1 VSTIS
6 SSHGAGAGKSLCYQL
21 AAVVGGGT
29 VLVVSP
35 LLALMRDQLAHL
47 PPGLPAAMLSA
58 SQPRGEAR
66 QVLDDLRVRCLFN
79 VFVFVVADTS
89 VGGPQMNQ
97 LLAPGCCMFPSA
109 LLSTCAEDRSSG

>member
-1 VSTIS
+1 ML

-66 QVLDDLRVRCLFN
+66 QVLDDLKARRFSIASFCHGGWDCRRQTTACSRVSQTL
-79 VFVFVVADTS
+79 
-89 VGGPQMNQ
+89 
-97 LLAPGCCMFPSA
+97 
-109 LLSTCAEDRSSG
+109 

>member
-1 VSTIS
+1 M
-6 SSHGAGAGKSLCYQL
+6 
-21 AAVVGGGT
+21 GGGT

-66 QVLDDLRVRCLFN
+66 QVLDDLKV
-79 VFVFVVADTS
+79 
-89 VGGPQMNQ
+89 
-97 LLAPGCCMFPSA
+97 
-109 LLSTCAEDRSSG
+109 